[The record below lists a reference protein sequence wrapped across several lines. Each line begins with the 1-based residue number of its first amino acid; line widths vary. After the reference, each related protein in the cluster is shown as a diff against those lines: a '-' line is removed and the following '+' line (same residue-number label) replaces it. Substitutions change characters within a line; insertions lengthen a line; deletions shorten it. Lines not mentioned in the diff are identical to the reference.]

1 MNPHDTI
8 NDILVNLFN
17 EILKLEEEAII
28 TDEFKDITNN
38 DMHIIEAVG
47 LSGENTMS
55 VVAKKLG
62 ITAGSLTTS
71 VNSLVNK
78 KYVIRQRNEEDR
90 RVVFLKLTEKGK
102 RAYEHHREYHRQMT
116 EAVISRLD
124 EAEVPILI
132 KTLTGLSECGRRS
145 GSGSG
150 MRIKRPVL
158 PSYLFIPPL
167 LPQRAQGHGGD
178 GGDARQAHRAVH
190 LLPPPGRKVG
200 PHGVQQGALLALFAL
215 RTHDPGYA
223 REQRRVE
230 AQVVRRRGVFFL
242 LRLRPALAAEERPG
256 EAGDALHQL
265 RVRQYLVQ
273 ALAEIVHK
281 PSPLTS

>member
-1 MNPHDTI
+1 MDPHETI

-17 EILKLEEEAII
+17 EILKLEEDAII

-78 KYVIRQRNEEDR
+78 KYVKRQRSEEDR
-90 RVVFLKLTEKGK
+90 RVVFIKLTEKGK

-124 EAEVPILI
+124 ENEVPVLI
-132 KTLTGLSECGRRS
+132 KTLTGLSDFFR
-145 GSGSG
+145 
-150 MRIKRPVL
+150 
-158 PSYLFIPPL
+158 
-167 LPQRAQGHGGD
+167 
-178 GGDARQAHRAVH
+178 
-190 LLPPPGRKVG
+190 
-200 PHGVQQGALLALFAL
+200 
-215 RTHDPGYA
+215 GYND
-223 REQRRVE
+223 QMNN
-230 AQVVRRRGVFFL
+230 
-242 LRLRPALAAEERPG
+242 
-256 EAGDALHQL
+256 
-265 RVRQYLVQ
+265 
-273 ALAEIVHK
+273 
-281 PSPLTS
+281 

>member
-1 MNPHDTI
+1 M
-8 NDILVNLFN
+8 
-17 EILKLEEEAII
+17 KLEEEAII

-78 KYVIRQRNEEDR
+78 KYVIRQRSEEDR

-102 RAYEHHREYHRQMT
+102 RAYKHHREYHRQMT

-132 KTLTGLSECGRRS
+132 KTLTGLSEFFR
-145 GSGSG
+145 
-150 MRIKRPVL
+150 
-158 PSYLFIPPL
+158 
-167 LPQRAQGHGGD
+167 
-178 GGDARQAHRAVH
+178 
-190 LLPPPGRKVG
+190 
-200 PHGVQQGALLALFAL
+200 
-215 RTHDPGYA
+215 GYND
-223 REQRRVE
+223 QMNN
-230 AQVVRRRGVFFL
+230 
-242 LRLRPALAAEERPG
+242 
-256 EAGDALHQL
+256 
-265 RVRQYLVQ
+265 
-273 ALAEIVHK
+273 
-281 PSPLTS
+281 

>member
-1 MNPHDTI
+1 MRKRRKETI

-38 DMHIIEAVG
+38 DMHIIEAIG

-78 KYVIRQRNEEDR
+78 KYVTRQRSEEDR
-90 RVVFLKLTEKGK
+90 RVVFLKLTANGK

-124 EAEVPILI
+124 EEEVPVLI
-132 KTLTGLSECGRRS
+132 KALAGLSDFFR
-145 GSGSG
+145 
-150 MRIKRPVL
+150 
-158 PSYLFIPPL
+158 
-167 LPQRAQGHGGD
+167 
-178 GGDARQAHRAVH
+178 
-190 LLPPPGRKVG
+190 
-200 PHGVQQGALLALFAL
+200 
-215 RTHDPGYA
+215 GYNN
-223 REQRRVE
+223 Q
-230 AQVVRRRGVFFL
+230 
-242 LRLRPALAAEERPG
+242 
-256 EAGDALHQL
+256 
-265 RVRQYLVQ
+265 
-273 ALAEIVHK
+273 INN
-281 PSPLTS
+281 

>member
-1 MNPHDTI
+1 MDPHDTI

-78 KYVIRQRNEEDR
+78 KYVKRQRSDEDR

-124 EAEVPILI
+124 ENEVPVLI
-132 KTLTGLSECGRRS
+132 KTLTGLSDFFRG
-145 GSGSG
+145 
-150 MRIKRPVL
+150 
-158 PSYLFIPPL
+158 Y
-167 LPQRAQGHGGD
+167 
-178 GGDARQAHRAVH
+178 
-190 LLPPPGRKVG
+190 
-200 PHGVQQGALLALFAL
+200 
-215 RTHDPGYA
+215 HD
-223 REQRRVE
+223 QMNN
-230 AQVVRRRGVFFL
+230 
-242 LRLRPALAAEERPG
+242 
-256 EAGDALHQL
+256 
-265 RVRQYLVQ
+265 
-273 ALAEIVHK
+273 
-281 PSPLTS
+281 

>member
-1 MNPHDTI
+1 MDLCETI
-8 NDILVNLFN
+8 NDILVSLFN
-17 EILKLEEEAII
+17 DILKLEEEAII

-78 KYVIRQRNEEDR
+78 KYVTRQRSEEDR

-124 EAEVPILI
+124 ENEVTVLI
-132 KTLTGLSECGRRS
+132 KTLTGLSDFF
-145 GSGSG
+145 
-150 MRIKRPVL
+150 K
-158 PSYLFIPPL
+158 
-167 LPQRAQGHGGD
+167 
-178 GGDARQAHRAVH
+178 
-190 LLPPPGRKVG
+190 
-200 PHGVQQGALLALFAL
+200 
-215 RTHDPGYA
+215 GYND
-223 REQRRVE
+223 QMNN
-230 AQVVRRRGVFFL
+230 
-242 LRLRPALAAEERPG
+242 
-256 EAGDALHQL
+256 
-265 RVRQYLVQ
+265 
-273 ALAEIVHK
+273 
-281 PSPLTS
+281 

>member
-124 EAEVPILI
+124 EAEVSILI
-132 KTLTGLSECGRRS
+132 KTLTGLSEFFR
-145 GSGSG
+145 
-150 MRIKRPVL
+150 
-158 PSYLFIPPL
+158 
-167 LPQRAQGHGGD
+167 
-178 GGDARQAHRAVH
+178 
-190 LLPPPGRKVG
+190 
-200 PHGVQQGALLALFAL
+200 
-215 RTHDPGYA
+215 GYND
-223 REQRRVE
+223 QMNN
-230 AQVVRRRGVFFL
+230 
-242 LRLRPALAAEERPG
+242 
-256 EAGDALHQL
+256 
-265 RVRQYLVQ
+265 
-273 ALAEIVHK
+273 
-281 PSPLTS
+281 

>member
-1 MNPHDTI
+1 MDPHETI

-78 KYVIRQRNEEDR
+78 KYVTRQRSEEDR

-102 RAYEHHREYHRQMT
+102 RAYEHHREYPRQMT

-124 EAEVPILI
+124 ENEVPVLI
-132 KTLTGLSECGRRS
+132 KTLTGLSDFFR
-145 GSGSG
+145 
-150 MRIKRPVL
+150 
-158 PSYLFIPPL
+158 
-167 LPQRAQGHGGD
+167 
-178 GGDARQAHRAVH
+178 
-190 LLPPPGRKVG
+190 
-200 PHGVQQGALLALFAL
+200 
-215 RTHDPGYA
+215 GYND
-223 REQRRVE
+223 QMNN
-230 AQVVRRRGVFFL
+230 
-242 LRLRPALAAEERPG
+242 
-256 EAGDALHQL
+256 
-265 RVRQYLVQ
+265 
-273 ALAEIVHK
+273 
-281 PSPLTS
+281 

>member
-1 MNPHDTI
+1 MDPHDTI

-78 KYVIRQRNEEDR
+78 KYVTRKRSEEDR
-90 RVVFLKLTEKGK
+90 RVVFLQLTAKGK

-116 EAVISRLD
+116 EAVINKLD
-124 EAEVPILI
+124 ENEVPVLI
-132 KTLTGLSECGRRS
+132 KTLTGLSEFFR
-145 GSGSG
+145 
-150 MRIKRPVL
+150 
-158 PSYLFIPPL
+158 
-167 LPQRAQGHGGD
+167 
-178 GGDARQAHRAVH
+178 
-190 LLPPPGRKVG
+190 
-200 PHGVQQGALLALFAL
+200 
-215 RTHDPGYA
+215 GYNN
-223 REQRRVE
+223 QMNK
-230 AQVVRRRGVFFL
+230 
-242 LRLRPALAAEERPG
+242 
-256 EAGDALHQL
+256 D
-265 RVRQYLVQ
+265 
-273 ALAEIVHK
+273 
-281 PSPLTS
+281 